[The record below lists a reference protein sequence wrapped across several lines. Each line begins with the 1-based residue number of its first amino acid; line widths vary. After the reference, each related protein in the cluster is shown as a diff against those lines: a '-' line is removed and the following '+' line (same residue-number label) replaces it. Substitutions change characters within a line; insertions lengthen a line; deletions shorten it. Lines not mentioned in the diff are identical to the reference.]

1 MTGLKTLTIVAVL
14 LAGGAS
20 IASAQNGL
28 PTGGYPPVAGGAN
41 GNPAIPSEYQQS
53 PALSR
58 PRTCPFVTTKRP
70 RLSHRTTKQIAEMI
84 AHSRKWRTESNQAP
98 RRDRRAD
105 QPARAVAAAPW
116 WAVATDRWRWI

>member
-53 PALSR
+53 PAPVTATHLSI
-58 PRTCPFVTTKRP
+58 
-70 RLSHRTTKQIAEMI
+70 SHHK
-84 AHSRKWRTESNQAP
+84 
-98 RRDRRAD
+98 
-105 QPARAVAAAPW
+105 AAPT
-116 WAVATDRWRWI
+116 VPPNH